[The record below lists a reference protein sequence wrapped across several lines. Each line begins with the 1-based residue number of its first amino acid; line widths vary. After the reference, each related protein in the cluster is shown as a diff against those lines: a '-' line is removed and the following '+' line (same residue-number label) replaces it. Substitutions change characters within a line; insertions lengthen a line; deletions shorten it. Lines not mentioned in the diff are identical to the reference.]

1 MYKVTVNSGEQR
13 EVDPKSDQIK
23 AMDIQPDGDGGFH
36 VIRNSKSYKVRV
48 INHNKEEKL
57 LTLMINGNKYN
68 VGIEDQYDALL
79 KSLGMGAGA
88 AKKVK
93 NLKAP
98 MPGLV
103 LDVMVNSG
111 TEVKKDEPLM
121 ILEAM
126 KMENILKSPGDAV
139 VKSIEIEKGN
149 AVDKNQVLIH
159 FE

>member
-1 MYKVTVNSGEQR
+1 
-13 EVDPKSDQIK
+13 
-23 AMDIQPDGDGGFH
+23 MD
-36 VIRNSKSYKVRV
+36 
-48 INHNKEEKL
+48 E
-57 LTLMINGNKYN
+57 
-68 VGIEDQYDALL
+68 LL
-79 KSLGMGAGA
+79 KSMGLEGA
-88 AKKVK
+88 LTPKI
-93 NLKAP
+93 NDLKAP

-103 LDVMVNSG
+103 LDVMVASG